1 MNQLQLKAQDNRLV
15 AVYCENNKYYDVAVS
30 RYYYYLYENIIS
42 YIENNLKKDFEDYC
56 NNKGIDMP
64 KNEPA
69 SHKILVNFIIE
80 NFNDSNTKI
89 AGVKAKLGYIH
100 NLRRSRNNAD
110 YDNTKILYLKDFL
123 SFFKE
128 KFNVVENTLKQLNI
142 VS

>member
-1 MNQLQLKAQDNRLV
+1 
-15 AVYCENNKYYDVAVS
+15 VAVS
-30 RYYYYLYENIIS
+30 RYYYYLYENIIN

-56 NNKGIDMP
+56 NSKGIEMP

-123 SFFKE
+123 SLFKE